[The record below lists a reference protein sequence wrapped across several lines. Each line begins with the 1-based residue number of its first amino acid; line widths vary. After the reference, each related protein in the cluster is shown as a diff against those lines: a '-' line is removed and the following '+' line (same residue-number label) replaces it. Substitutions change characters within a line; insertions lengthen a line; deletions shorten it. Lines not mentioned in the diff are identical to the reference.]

1 MMQPILPTNP
11 YLVQQQTSYIPV
23 APQQPQPNYNAVKID
38 VHNPSVSA
46 PSMPYAPQSMPQ
58 PQYAPVTNPYYTYPQ
73 ATLYDYPQA
82 PQNVQP
88 YYMPQNISYPQ
99 PTQAY
104 VTPGMVLPA
113 QNAINNSIAAE
124 QAAQSVLSA
133 VTPQVQQQNIN
144 APQDVKAPEPVV
156 TAPVSEPA
164 KAAEAKAPEVVPPA
178 PITPQVDL
186 NSFISKLT
194 NPDYEVQAAT
204 MEEIANMV
212 KNDPSKATEL
222 LDEKVVSA
230 LLNIMNADTSKLE
243 GPSAEQ
249 LAARQ
254 KMLSGQSLT
263 DAEQKLANTITPME
277 LAERNKSYAMFTTSI
292 MQKLFGDEVQKLAN
306 TTVPLTELPGAVNI
320 VEQLKDNPN
329 PMVRT
334 SAIESLSYIQRPE
347 YKEDLKTLFEIAQ
360 NDKDKGVQETAKV
373 ALQKLNEMPAADTQ
387 KTAKTVEMKPQQ
399 VAQAA

>member
-1 MMQPILPTNP
+1 
-11 YLVQQQTSYIPV
+11 
-23 APQQPQPNYNAVKID
+23 
-38 VHNPSVSA
+38 
-46 PSMPYAPQSMPQ
+46 MPYAPQSMPQ

-104 VTPGMVLPA
+104 ATPGMVLPA

-164 KAAEAKAPEVVPPA
+164 KVAETKAPEVVPPA